1 MTKKLKWD
9 TKEPCV
15 SCPYRKDSKLGLWHP
30 VEFDRLSET
39 ERDVV
44 GSVFACH
51 ATRKKKNKSVCAGW
65 LLMQKKTDLPSLAL
79 RLHLH
84 RNPKAMECLK
94 TASSGGHE
102 LYDTVQQMID
112 ANEAL
117 GRCDCGR
124 YLGTDGKCEPCS
136 TSDRAPL

>member
-1 MTKKLKWD
+1 MAKFRWD
-9 TKEPCV
+9 TKEPCG

-30 VEFDRLSET
+30 SEFDNLKET
-39 ERDVV
+39 EADDI

-51 ATRKKKNKSVCAGW
+51 ATKKYPSVCAGW
-65 LLMQKKTDLPSLAL
+65 LLLQRANDVPSIAL

-84 RNPKAMECLK
+84 RNPKAAQCLR
-94 TASSGGHE
+94 TVTDGGHE
-102 LYDTVQQMID
+102 LYGSVEEMIA

-124 YLGTDGKCEPCS
+124 YLGEDGTCEPCS
-136 TSDRAPL
+136 TSIAR